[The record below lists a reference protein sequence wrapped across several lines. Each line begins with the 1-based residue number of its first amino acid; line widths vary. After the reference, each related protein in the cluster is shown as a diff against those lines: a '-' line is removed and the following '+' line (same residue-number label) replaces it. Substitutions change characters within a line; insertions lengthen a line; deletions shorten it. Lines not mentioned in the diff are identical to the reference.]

1 MVISLVT
8 VLPVSKTVG
17 GAIVSVSAEN
27 FKRFETYSQHIDYL
41 KENGYYYEE
50 ENNEDG
56 SVDITTYTG
65 NGYLLK
71 SKDGLLY
78 YCNDD
83 ETVINGYVGHKLNV
97 NIPSEIEGKPVTKLL
112 TQLGAEYASYDI
124 NGNYCANGGGG
135 GFGMY
140 NSVNV
145 YIPDTVTQIGEEYKK
160 SDGSIGYNLMDA
172 PILMVYSE
180 KSSVAEI
187 FSKYGD
193 EFESYGYR
201 SCVGTP
207 FEDVETEFWFDY
219 EIKEDGTINT
229 TKYRGYEAEVVV
241 PNEIGGKKVT
251 SIGDFTFQDCDILTS
266 VTIPNSVTSI
276 GFSAFSHCYNL
287 TSVNISDSVTSI
299 GERAFSYCESL
310 TSVNIPDSVI
320 SIGEDAFYD
329 TPFIN
334 NQTTD
339 VKYAGKW
346 AVDCNS
352 NITSVSI
359 KNDTVGIA
367 GHVFE
372 NCESLTSVT
381 IPNSVTSIGDCAFQ
395 ECTNLTS
402 VNIPDSVTSI
412 GEAAFSACVN
422 LTSINIPNSVTSIE
436 DRAFCLCESLS
447 SITIPNSVKS
457 IGKRAFSACVNL
469 TSINIPDSVT
479 SIEDSAFWECYSL
492 TSVNIPDSVTSIGE
506 CTFLNCNSLTSI
518 TVDLNNSNYS
528 SQDGVLFNK
537 NKTELIQYPSGKAE
551 TTYTI
556 PNSVISIGNWAF
568 SGVSLTSVIIPNSVT
583 SIGESAFAGCC
594 SLASVNIP
602 DSVTSIGYQAFGSC
616 TSLTS
621 IVLHNNITDIG
632 EYAFFHCE
640 NLISITIPNSVTS
653 IRGGAFIGCGSLT
666 SVTIPDGVTNIED
679 AAFASCDN
687 LTNVTIPNSVT
698 SIGHGVFENCTN
710 FKDVYYIGSESE
722 WKKINIGSYN
732 GALTNATIHYN
743 YVQNQIDGTVYYQ
756 QKIDKSAVRFIA
768 EVDVE
773 DVQNSNSSN
782 IKILYDNE
790 EYNIEIKTAYLSI
803 LANGHK
809 VEAKQGKCFIVSP
822 TIPINNDDK
831 NLVTAQFTLDSCNGS
846 LIRELIL

>member
-395 ECTNLTS
+395 ECTSLTS

-422 LTSINIPNSVTSIE
+422 LTSI
-436 DRAFCLCESLS
+436 
-447 SITIPNSVKS
+447 
-457 IGKRAFSACVNL
+457 
-469 TSINIPDSVT
+469 
-479 SIEDSAFWECYSL
+479 
-492 TSVNIPDSVTSIGE
+492 NIPDSVTSIGE

-773 DVQNSNSSN
+773 DVQNSNSGN

>member
-395 ECTNLTS
+395 ECT
-402 VNIPDSVTSI
+402 
-412 GEAAFSACVN
+412 
-422 LTSINIPNSVTSIE
+422 
-436 DRAFCLCESLS
+436 
-447 SITIPNSVKS
+447 
-457 IGKRAFSACVNL
+457 
-469 TSINIPDSVT
+469 
-479 SIEDSAFWECYSL
+479 SL
-492 TSVNIPDSVTSIGE
+492 T
-506 CTFLNCNSLTSI
+506 
-518 TVDLNNSNYS
+518 
-528 SQDGVLFNK
+528 
-537 NKTELIQYPSGKAE
+537 
-551 TTYTI
+551 
-556 PNSVISIGNWAF
+556 
-568 SGVSLTSVIIPNSVT
+568 
-583 SIGESAFAGCC
+583 
-594 SLASVNIP
+594 SVNIP

-773 DVQNSNSSN
+773 DVQNSNSGN

-822 TIPINNDDK
+822 AIEINNDK
-831 NLVTAQFTLDSCNGS
+831 ENSITSESTLDSNSGS
-846 LIRELIL
+846 LKREITL

>member
-395 ECTNLTS
+395 ECTSLTS

-412 GEAAFSACVN
+412 GEA
-422 LTSINIPNSVTSIE
+422 
-436 DRAFCLCESLS
+436 
-447 SITIPNSVKS
+447 
-457 IGKRAFSACVNL
+457 AFSACVNL

-492 TSVNIPDSVTSIGE
+492 T
-506 CTFLNCNSLTSI
+506 
-518 TVDLNNSNYS
+518 
-528 SQDGVLFNK
+528 
-537 NKTELIQYPSGKAE
+537 
-551 TTYTI
+551 
-556 PNSVISIGNWAF
+556 
-568 SGVSLTSVIIPNSVT
+568 
-583 SIGESAFAGCC
+583 
-594 SLASVNIP
+594 SVNIP